1 MEDLHS
7 VEKLCHYDLKAEN
20 ITWDPIKERLRF
32 IGTAINSQIVQT
44 NLSEND
50 DVYQAPEKFANRPFW
65 GVKADIFRLGILFF
79 YITFRRYPFEKHTHG
94 PK

>member
-50 DVYQAPEKFANRPFW
+50 DVY
-65 GVKADIFRLGILFF
+65 
-79 YITFRRYPFEKHTHG
+79 
-94 PK
+94 